1 MSCHLPTHG
10 MCSSFTNIPATLLK
24 IKGFVQV
31 SIEMHR
37 NWRWNEVVIMV
48 ALLCLPS
55 IAMEA
60 QTAYFTGGQSVVG
73 SGLNVPL
80 GVAVDRAGN
89 VYIADSGNGR
99 VLKETPSVGGFTQST
114 VVGSGLSNPYG
125 VAVDGAGNVYVAD
138 TYNNRVLEETPS
150 AGGYTQS
157 TVGSGTP
164 YTPLA
169 VAVEG
174 TGNVYILGD
183 QGLILKETPSS
194 GSYTETTLPTTS
206 LSAPAGVAVDAS
218 GNIYVTDY
226 NANVVLKETLS
237 SGSYIQSTMVGSGLS
252 NPYGVAVDGNGNVYI
267 GDSQHNRVVR
277 LQTAAEN
284 FGVQAIGSASQV
296 IPMSFT
302 FTVGGT
308 ISRPT
313 VLTLGKASLDF
324 ADAGTGTCTTN
335 GVSYTYAAGDS
346 CTVNVAFTPMYA
358 GGRCGAAELLDGS
371 GGVIATGYVY
381 GVGSGPQITY
391 TPGTQSTVVGSGLN
405 HPMGISIDGN
415 GSIYFVDI
423 TNNRVLKET
432 LSGGSYTQS
441 TVGTGLSA
449 PLGVVVDGAGNVY
462 IADSGHNRVLKET
475 LSGGSY
481 TQSAVVPSG
490 LYDPYAVGVDGSG
503 NVYIADTYNARVLK
517 ETPSA
522 AG

>member
-89 VYIADSGNGR
+89 VYIADSGSGR

-150 AGGYTQS
+150 AGGYIQTTVGSGLNAPRGLAVDGSGNVYIADTANNRVLKETPSAGGYTQS
-157 TVGSGTP
+157 TVVSGTP

-358 GGRCGAAELLDGS
+358 DR
-371 GGVIATGYVY
+371 
-381 GVGSGPQITY
+381 
-391 TPGTQSTVVGSGLN
+391 
-405 HPMGISIDGN
+405 
-415 GSIYFVDI
+415 
-423 TNNRVLKET
+423 
-432 LSGGSYTQS
+432 
-441 TVGTGLSA
+441 
-449 PLGVVVDGAGNVY
+449 
-462 IADSGHNRVLKET
+462 
-475 LSGGSY
+475 
-481 TQSAVVPSG
+481 
-490 LYDPYAVGVDGSG
+490 
-503 NVYIADTYNARVLK
+503 
-517 ETPSA
+517 
-522 AG
+522 